1 MEWGWG
7 RAEPAMPWELR
18 LAVDGGAVAAVET
31 CFRGEPVLRH
41 DQVEGVEE
49 TIPHA
54 LLEQTATRVA
64 WRSLTRG
71 NHSTRHPTTQ
81 ALILT
86 LDAPPS
92 ARIHLTGNG
101 LRVCYTLAQLL
112 EGSRAHMTAGFASP
126 AVRLHRA
133 VAERDYRLR
142 CTAVDTVP
150 EREVDYYYLRLAQR
164 NAQCAWLSPVWVTA

>member
-1 MEWGWG
+1 MK
-7 RAEPAMPWELR
+7 WELR
-18 LAVDGGAVAAVET
+18 LSLDGGAITHVET

-54 LLEQTATRVA
+54 LLEHTDTSVS
-64 WRSLTRG
+64 WRSITRG
-71 NHSTRHPTTQ
+71 NYSTRHPTTQ

-92 ARIHLTGNG
+92 ARVRLTGNG
-101 LRVCYTLAQLL
+101 LAVSHSLAQLL

-126 AVRLHRA
+126 AVKLHRA
-133 VAERDYRLR
+133 VPARDYTLHH
-142 CTAVDTVP
+142 TVIDSHP
-150 EREVDYYYLRLAQR
+150 ERETDYYYLRLAQR
-164 NAQCAWLSPVWVTA
+164 NAQYAWLSPVWVTA